1 MSVLILDAFRQIHAR
16 IVVLGAIHQLGME
29 DRVPGL
35 AIPLPFKVDVV
46 RGLGEIGGAPFEFTC
61 EGFQWSR

>member
-16 IVVLGAIHQLGME
+16 IVVLVAIYELRME
-29 DRVPGL
+29 DRVLGL

-46 RGLGEIGGAPFEFTC
+46 RGFGEIGGAPCEFTC
-61 EGFQWSR
+61 EGFAA